1 MKADVLEDGKGE
13 TLKKFVRENVIP
25 GATIFTDENRGYV
38 HLGDGYGG
46 EYKHESVKHSAKE
59 YVDGMAHTYGIESFW
74 ALLKRG
80 YHETYHKMS
89 KKHLARYV
97 AEFSG
102 RHNLRP
108 LDTIS
113 QMELLAKG
121 FNGKRISWKELT
133 T

>member
-1 MKADVLEDGKGE
+1 MVIEDGKGD
-13 TLKKFVRENVIP
+13 TLKKIVRENVKP
-25 GATIFTDENRGYV
+25 GSTIYTDENRGYV
-38 HLGDGYGG
+38 HLGSKYGG
-46 EYKHESVKHSAKE
+46 EYNHKRVKHSTKE
-59 YVDGMAHTYGIESFW
+59 YVNGMAHTNGIESFW

-80 YHETYHKMS
+80 YHGTYHKMS

-121 FNGKRISWKELT
+121 FNGKQLPWKTLT
-133 T
+133 A